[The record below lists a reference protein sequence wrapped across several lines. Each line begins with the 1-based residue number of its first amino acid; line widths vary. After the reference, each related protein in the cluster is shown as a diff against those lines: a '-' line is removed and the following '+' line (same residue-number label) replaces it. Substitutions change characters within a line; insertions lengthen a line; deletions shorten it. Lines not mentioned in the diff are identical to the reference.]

1 MFANHIKRLKQ
12 NPSYNKSSQLYTRQ
26 EMLAGPAWG
35 VIRSRVAQEKNLG
48 LEVKKQETWETFSH
62 PH

>member
-1 MFANHIKRLKQ
+1 
-12 NPSYNKSSQLYTRQ
+12 
-26 EMLAGPAWG
+26 MLAGPAWG